1 MKNGAKITDTMDI
14 YQNSEDQTAGGA
26 VLHLDVVDK
35 VWLQVTGG
43 ELFNGLF
50 ADEDDDASFTGS
62 LIFGAYQ
69 IIP

>member
-1 MKNGAKITDTMDI
+1 MKNGAKITHTVDI
-14 YQNSEDQTAGGA
+14 YQSSEDQTAGGA

-35 VWLQVTGG
+35 VWLKVTGG

-50 ADEDDDASFTGS
+50 ADEHDDVTFTGS
-62 LIFGAYQ
+62 LIFVAYQ